1 MKLLFKEA
9 LLERIETIKAT
20 RNSGDSVLIQF
31 KISVECKTKL
41 LVKLKKDNLTQKDL
55 FQAAIDTYLKF

>member
-20 RNSGDSVLIQF
+20 RNSGDTALLQF
-31 KISVECKTKL
+31 KTSLETRTKL
-41 LVKLKKDNLTQKDL
+41 IAKLKKDNLTQKDL
-55 FQAAIDTYLKF
+55 FQAAIDTYLKL